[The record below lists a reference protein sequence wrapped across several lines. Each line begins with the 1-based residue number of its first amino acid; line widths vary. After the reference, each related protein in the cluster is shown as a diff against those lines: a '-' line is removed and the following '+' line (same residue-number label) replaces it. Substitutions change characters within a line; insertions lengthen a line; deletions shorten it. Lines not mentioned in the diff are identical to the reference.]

1 MMADQESTSS
11 SFTGSKG
18 RVSELGDG
26 GNSYGVQLTSHSMM
40 LLMIKG
46 DIM

>member
-11 SFTGSKG
+11 SFTGAKG
-18 RVSELGDG
+18 RVSEFGDA
-26 GNSYGVQLTSHSMM
+26 GNSYGVQLTSHPIM

-46 DIM
+46 NIM